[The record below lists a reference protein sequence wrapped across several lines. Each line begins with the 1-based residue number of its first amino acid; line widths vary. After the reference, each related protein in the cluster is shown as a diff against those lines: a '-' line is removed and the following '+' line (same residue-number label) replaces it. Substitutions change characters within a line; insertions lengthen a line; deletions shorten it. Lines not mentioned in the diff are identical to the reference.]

1 MAMLNNQM
9 VVPFPFPIEIEDFPH
24 GFPTEPLFSHD
35 GPIFSHESPI
45 VFPYNPYLTHIIPYI
60 CVDIPYITGFQHP
73 LNPHTHKKNFNR
85 TGKYW
90 WPLMVYYIHKYYYP
104 LVN

>member
-1 MAMLNNQM
+1 MLNNQM

-45 VFPYNPYLTHIIPYI
+45 VFPYIYNPYLTHIIPYI
-60 CVDIPYITGFQHP
+60 CVDIPYI
-73 LNPHTHKKNFNR
+73 
-85 TGKYW
+85 
-90 WPLMVYYIHKYYYP
+90 
-104 LVN
+104 